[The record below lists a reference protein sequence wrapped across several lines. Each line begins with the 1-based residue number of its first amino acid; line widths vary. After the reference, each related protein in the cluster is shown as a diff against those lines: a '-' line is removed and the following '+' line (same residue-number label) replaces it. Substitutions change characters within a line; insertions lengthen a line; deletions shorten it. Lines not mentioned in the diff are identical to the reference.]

1 MDDIIQ
7 QGMIGLIYALDHF
20 NPGRGVRFVTFAAP
34 TIIGEIRR
42 YFRDRSRS
50 VRIPRRVQEL
60 HQIILVKIEQL
71 TQEFNRSPTYREIA
85 DSLNMRVEEVIEVLE
100 SGRALDPISL
110 DEPHRDD
117 EQMPLS
123 ERIGEVDSAL
133 HQAQEFADL
142 SEALERLS
150 EKHRQVLHS
159 AYFDNKSQVEIAN
172 EMKVSQMHISRL
184 LRAALKELR
193 KELEE

>member
-1 MDDIIQ
+1 MDDIVQ

-20 NPGRGVRFVTFAAP
+20 NPRRGVRFVTFAAP

-50 VRIPRRVQEL
+50 VRVPRRVQEL
-60 HQIILVKIEQL
+60 HQIILSKIELL

-85 DSLNMRVEEVIEVLE
+85 DSLDMRVEEVIEVLE
-100 SGRALDPISL
+100 SGRALDPVSL
-110 DEPHRDD
+110 DEPQRDD
-117 EQMPLS
+117 EQVSLA
-123 ERIGEVDSAL
+123 ERIGEIDPVL
-133 HQAQEFADL
+133 EQTQEYADL
-142 SEALERLS
+142 SEALGRLS
-150 EKHRQVLHS
+150 EKHRQVLFS
-159 AYFDNKSQVEIAN
+159 AYFDNKSQAEIAA